1 MNAQKLQAETRTI
14 TGKAVK
20 TVRQSGKLPA
30 TVYGKATNPLTISVD
45 NGEFTKIFRETGET
59 GLIELTVE
67 GKAHPVLVHMVQTHP
82 LTGQILHIEFHEVNL
97 KEKVHAEIP
106 VELTGEAVAIKEKV
120 GMLLPLM
127 DHIEV
132 EALPTELPEKIMV
145 DISDLAAV
153 NDQIL
158 VGEVSVPSTVT
169 VLTDPTLIIVKIGA
183 FVVEKE
189 PEPVASTEA
198 EAAPTEGETTTEE
211 KAPESKP
218 EEKATE

>member
-1 MNAQKLQAETRTI
+1 MSAQKLQAETRTI

-20 TVRQSGKLPA
+20 MVRQSGKLPA

-106 VELTGEAVAIKEKV
+106 AWTGVLRLLYWRCRSRSTRSTSRLESCSAAAWRLSYKS
-120 GMLLPLM
+120 LPL
-127 DHIEV
+127 
-132 EALPTELPEKIMV
+132 ASASST
-145 DISDLAAV
+145 LASPC
-153 NDQIL
+153 DR
-158 VGEVSVPSTVT
+158 
-169 VLTDPTLIIVKIGA
+169 
-183 FVVEKE
+183 
-189 PEPVASTEA
+189 
-198 EAAPTEGETTTEE
+198 
-211 KAPESKP
+211 
-218 EEKATE
+218 